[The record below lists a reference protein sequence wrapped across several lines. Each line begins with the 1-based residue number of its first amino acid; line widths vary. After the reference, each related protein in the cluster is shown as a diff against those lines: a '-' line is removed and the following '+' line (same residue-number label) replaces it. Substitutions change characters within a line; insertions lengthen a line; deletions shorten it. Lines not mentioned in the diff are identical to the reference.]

1 MEWIVSSQR
10 GKYSPEFKDAA
21 VREVIDNSRTIADVA
36 RSLDVVE
43 QTLGNWVKAY
53 RELHAGEEPEL
64 SVSERA
70 RIKELE
76 RENRELKLENEFLG
90 KSVASS
96 RRNTG
101 EREVRVHR
109 RRRRQL
115 PDLQDVS
122 MGEGVP
128 FRVLRMVGSGAVGD
142 RGASRR
148 TRGASEVRVRALR
161 RHLGVPADPCPVG
174 PLGPSFR

>member
-1 MEWIVSSQR
+1 MSSQR
-10 GKYSPEFKDAA
+10 GKYSPEFKEAA

-53 RELHAGEEPEL
+53 REMHAGEEPEL

-90 KSVASS
+90 KSAAFFAKK
-96 RRNTG
+96 
-101 EREVRVHR
+101 HR
-109 RRRRQL
+109 
-115 PDLQDVS
+115 
-122 MGEGVP
+122 
-128 FRVLRMVGSGAVGD
+128 
-142 RGASRR
+142 
-148 TRGASEVRVRALR
+148 
-161 RHLGVPADPCPVG
+161 
-174 PLGPSFR
+174 

>member
-1 MEWIVSSQR
+1 MGLTEWEWIVSSQR
-10 GKYSPEFKDAA
+10 GKYSPEFKEAA

-90 KSVASS
+90 KSVAFFAKK
-96 RRNTG
+96 
-101 EREVRVHR
+101 HR
-109 RRRRQL
+109 
-115 PDLQDVS
+115 
-122 MGEGVP
+122 
-128 FRVLRMVGSGAVGD
+128 
-142 RGASRR
+142 
-148 TRGASEVRVRALR
+148 
-161 RHLGVPADPCPVG
+161 
-174 PLGPSFR
+174 

>member
-1 MEWIVSSQR
+1 LGLTEWEWIVSSQR
-10 GKYSPEFKDAA
+10 GKYSPEFKEAA

-90 KSVASS
+90 KSVAFFAKK
-96 RRNTG
+96 
-101 EREVRVHR
+101 HR
-109 RRRRQL
+109 
-115 PDLQDVS
+115 
-122 MGEGVP
+122 
-128 FRVLRMVGSGAVGD
+128 
-142 RGASRR
+142 
-148 TRGASEVRVRALR
+148 
-161 RHLGVPADPCPVG
+161 
-174 PLGPSFR
+174 